1 MASQKKKTTD
11 GEEVH
16 LYDNCFFLSVGEVCP
31 LCSFLGLFTQGDAEL
46 CEMQI
51 IIK

>member
-1 MASQKKKTTD
+1 MASQKNTTEKKYIYMIT
-11 GEEVH
+11 VSS
-16 LYDNCFFLSVGEVCP
+16 FPWGEVCP